1 MPPPPTWWRCPRTR
15 RRTPRAST
23 PPCTSS
29 TPPAARRS
37 GSSGYP
43 TAPSGPASATGCGAP
58 LRRGDGDTT
67 AREQSLFRDHP
78 KDVILRPVTLQ
89 HSTARY
95 FTGRRIYS
103 RPSDPSFRSTTLHPD
118 LVSALLHLV
127 EDVVHA
133 PAGLGASRD
142 HSRPREADAAGA
154 VRTGHVG
161 HGDPAHPQPLQVPLD
176 AGLDHALVLPR
187 LHLDLHR
194 DQRRL
199 PGRAFPPFLHGGGGG
214 LHDAAPRL
222 PLSRPAAHVFGP
234 GAGKHDR

>member
-103 RPSDPSFRSTTLHPD
+103 PPSDPSFRSTTLHPD
-118 LVSALLHLV
+118 LVSPVADGLALAADAAEHLALGV
-127 EDVVHA
+127 
-133 PAGLGASRD
+133 GLGAGGAG
-142 HSRPREADAAGA
+142 EDA
-154 VRTGHVG
+154 
-161 HGDPAHPQPLQVPLD
+161 L
-176 AGLDHALVLPR
+176 GLALAELRRGRRLGRRGGLRRRLRGLLAAPSPALVLLVR
-187 LHLDLHR
+187 AATSAAL
-194 DQRRL
+194 RRL
-199 PGRAFPPFLHGGGGG
+199 VVPEALRQHQGPLCGRV
-214 LHDAAPRL
+214 PR
-222 PLSRPAAHVFGP
+222 A
-234 GAGKHDR
+234 GA